1 MGLFGGGGLG
11 GVGWCAFKEKV
22 TGAFKDKVTG
32 AFKEKVTGA
41 FKHRVIFDFLCLRY
55 VWYYIYK
62 ILGSPTR
69 LSIRGGVKTKP
80 LPLTKSL
87 KSCRTLY
94 AYSLH
99 LSSDKVKKSVSL

>member
-1 MGLFGGGGLG
+1 MDFVVKIFLFAVVMGGFCCGIVWGGGLG
-11 GVGWCAFKEKV
+11 GVGWCAFKE
-22 TGAFKDKVTG
+22 KVTG

-69 LSIRGGVKTKP
+69 LSIRGGRKNQASAT
-80 LPLTKSL
+80 
-87 KSCRTLY
+87 
-94 AYSLH
+94 
-99 LSSDKVKKSVSL
+99 D